1 MSIFEIFGLIIV
13 GIVALAAVKNSN
25 PVYTV
30 VLRLA
35 VVLIILIGIL
45 PMVKE
50 LFTAVKAMG
59 FIENTSSE
67 AITIIFKAFAVL
79 CVGSFSADI
88 CRDNGEGAL
97 ATLAELSSKLIAIS
111 ISLPLVTAVITVAGT
126 FFR

>member
-1 MSIFEIFGLIIV
+1 LSIFEICGLIIV
-13 GIVALAAVKNSN
+13 CVVFLAAVKSSN
-25 PVYTV
+25 PIYGI

-35 VVLIILIGIL
+35 AVVIILVGIL

-50 LFTAVKAMG
+50 LFDAVKAMG
-59 FIENTSSE
+59 FIENISSE

-79 CVGSFSADI
+79 CAGAFSAEI

-97 ATLAELSSKLIAIS
+97 ATLAELSAKLIAIS
-111 ISLPLVTAVITVAGT
+111 ISLPLVTAVITLAGT